1 MRVFPIFATTMT
13 AVFRVPLGGETGG
26 RSWSSGRSIAVHPRA
41 RGAASPPASRGTA
54 ALSSTSALG
63 QDTRMA
69 LGISGEASAK
79 APQTG
84 PTALAGGI
92 VRESGPWYRCTF
104 VSAS

>member
-1 MRVFPIFATTMT
+1 
-13 AVFRVPLGGETGG
+13 
-26 RSWSSGRSIAVHPRA
+26 
-41 RGAASPPASRGTA
+41 
-54 ALSSTSALG
+54 
-63 QDTRMA
+63 MA